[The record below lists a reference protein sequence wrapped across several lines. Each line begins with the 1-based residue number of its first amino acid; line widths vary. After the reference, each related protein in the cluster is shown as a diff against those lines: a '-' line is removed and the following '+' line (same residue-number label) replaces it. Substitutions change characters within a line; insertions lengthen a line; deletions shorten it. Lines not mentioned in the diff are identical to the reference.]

1 MMSLGDIAREGDE
14 CLVANEDWGDERR
27 SYQMRAGRICSKSC
41 SPSALGCEMILGSPG
56 EYGERGAKAPLF
68 HGGAAASVPRK
79 RAAQKFDE
87 EGTVRIP

>member
-56 EYGERGAKAPLF
+56 LKPCVGEQGERGAKAPLF
-68 HGGAAASVPRK
+68 HGGAGGVCSRK
-79 RAAQKFDE
+79 AGSTK
-87 EGTVRIP
+87 VRS